1 MLGKLQNYLVY
12 YYDTNLYNLYFI
24 SPTKTLMVNRNNR
37 SEVIEQGDILL
48 LYRPKVITKGVKG
61 IMNVQRFYMITS
73 SEDNNRY
80 KLSEILEGKS
90 TSENWALNILTPLIQ
105 QELMP
110 AAHTTGTRVS
120 DDSQVLPYQYDR
132 CRM

>member
-1 MLGKLQNYLVY
+1 MVY
-12 YYDTNLYNLYFI
+12 YYNTNLYNLYFI

-37 SEVIEQGDILL
+37 SEVIEHGDILFL
-48 LYRPKVITKGVKG
+48 HRPKVITKGLKG
-61 IMNVQRFYMITS
+61 IKNVQRFYMITS

-80 KLSEILEGKS
+80 KLSEIVEGES

-105 QELMP
+105 QEPMP
-110 AAHTTGTRVS
+110 AAYTTETRVS
-120 DDSQVLPYQYDR
+120 EDLQLLPYQYDR

>member
-1 MLGKLQNYLVY
+1 
-12 YYDTNLYNLYFI
+12 
-24 SPTKTLMVNRNNR
+24 MVNRNNK
-37 SEVIEQGDILL
+37 SEVIEQGDILFL
-48 LYRPKVITKGVKG
+48 HRPKVITKGLKG
-61 IMNVQRFYMITS
+61 IKNVQGFYMITS
-73 SEDNNRY
+73 SEVNNRY

-132 CRM
+132 CKM

>member
-1 MLGKLQNYLVY
+1 
-12 YYDTNLYNLYFI
+12 
-24 SPTKTLMVNRNNR
+24 MVNRNNR
-37 SEVIEQGDILL
+37 SEVIEQGDILF
-48 LYRPKVITKGVKG
+48 LYRPKVITKGLKG
-61 IMNVQRFYMITS
+61 IKNVQGFYMITS
-73 SEDNNRY
+73 SEVNNRY
-80 KLSEILEGKS
+80 KLSEILEGKF